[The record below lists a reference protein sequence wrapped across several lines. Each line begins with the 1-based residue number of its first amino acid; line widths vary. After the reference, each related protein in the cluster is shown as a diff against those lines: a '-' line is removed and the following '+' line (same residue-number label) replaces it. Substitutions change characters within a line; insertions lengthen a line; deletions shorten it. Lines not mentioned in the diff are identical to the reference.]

1 MTVCSYVIRFNMYLE
16 ISVTG
21 QCQTNVYWSDILLD
35 VHSQKDYNCL
45 WHTLYN
51 VILFSAM
58 LLYVCIVTGRKRRR
72 TAPAISLS
80 IAHHVLQQPESVKVL
95 EQDDDNG

>member
-1 MTVCSYVIRFNMYLE
+1 MYLE

-21 QCQTNVYWSDILLD
+21 QCQTNVYCPDILSD
-35 VHSQKDYNCL
+35 VYSRKCNCL

-51 VILFSAM
+51 IILFSAT
-58 LLYVCIVTGRKRRR
+58 LLYVCIVTGHDRRGA
-72 TAPAISLS
+72 APAISSS